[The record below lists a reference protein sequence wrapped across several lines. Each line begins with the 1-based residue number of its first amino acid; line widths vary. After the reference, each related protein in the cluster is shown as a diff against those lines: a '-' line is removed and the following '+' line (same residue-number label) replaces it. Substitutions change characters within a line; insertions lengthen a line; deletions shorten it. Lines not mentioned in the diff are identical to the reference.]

1 MDIALVS
8 CVQLPEPDADMAPL
22 EAAVRAAG
30 LSCEVVGWDDPSVDW
45 SRFRLT
51 LLRATWNYPQALPA
65 FLDWLARVD
74 PVTRLWNPP
83 ALVRWN
89 AHKGYLL
96 ELAARGI
103 PVAPTELVRAGS
115 AVTLVEIIDRR
126 GWDEVVVKPAVSAG
140 SFRTIRVGRAG
151 HTGDAGRAG
160 LDAGEAHLRSLAAE
174 RDVLVQQY
182 LPAVEGYGE
191 RALIWID
198 GALTHAVRKS
208 PRFEGDREQ
217 VSEAMAIAPAEAALA
232 ERVLASIDMPKL
244 YGRVDVAPGP
254 DGQPLVMELELV
266 EPSLFF
272 RQNPEALARLVRALG
287 REVDLGP
294 GLGPGVDRGR

>member
-45 SRFRLT
+45 SRFRLA
-51 LLRATWNYPQALPA
+51 LLRATWNYPRALPT
-65 FLDWLARVD
+65 FLDWLARVAA
-74 PVTRLWNPP
+74 VTRLWNPL

-103 PVAPTELVRAGS
+103 PVVPTELVRAGS
-115 AVTLVEIIDRR
+115 TVTLAEILERR
-126 GWDEVVVKPAVSAG
+126 GWDDVVVKPAVSAG
-140 SFRTIRVGRAG
+140 SFRTIRTDRSRLA
-151 HTGDAGRAG
+151 
-160 LDAGEAHLRSLAAE
+160 AGEAHLRSLAAE
-174 RDVLVQQY
+174 RDALVQQY

-208 PRFEGDREQ
+208 PRFEGDVEQ
-217 VSEAMAIAPAEAALA
+217 VSEALPIAPAEAALA

-244 YGRVDVAPGP
+244 YGRVDMAPGP
-254 DGQPLVMELELV
+254 DGQPMIMELELV

-272 RQNPEALARLVRALG
+272 RHSPEALARLVRALERELG
-287 REVDLGP
+287 R
-294 GLGPGVDRGR
+294 

>member
-8 CVQLPEPDADMAPL
+8 CVQLPEPDADMVPL

-30 LSCEVVGWDDPSVDW
+30 LSCEVVGWDDPAVNW

-51 LLRATWNYPQALPA
+51 LLRATWNYPQMLPA

-74 PVTRLWNPP
+74 PVTRLWNPL

-115 AVTLVEIIDRR
+115 AVTLAEIVDRR
-126 GWDEVVVKPAVSAG
+126 GWDEVVVKPAVSLG
-140 SFRTIRVGRAG
+140 SFRTIRAGR
-151 HTGDAGRAG
+151 AGRAG

-182 LPAVEGYGE
+182 MPAVEGYGE

-198 GALTHAVRKS
+198 GALTHAVRKA

-217 VSEAMAIAPAEAALA
+217 VSEAIAIAPAEAALA

-272 RQNPEALARLVRALG
+272 RQSPEALARMVRALG
-287 REVDLGP
+287 REVDIGSGRGP
-294 GLGPGVDRGR
+294 GLDPGQDRGR

>member
-1 MDIALVS
+1 VDIALVS

-30 LSCEVVGWDDPSVDW
+30 LSCAVVGWDDPSVDW
-45 SRFRLT
+45 SRFRLA
-51 LLRATWNYPQALPA
+51 LLRATWNYPLALPA

-74 PVTRLWNPP
+74 AVTRLWNPL

-115 AVTLVEIIDRR
+115 TATLDEIMARR

-140 SFRTIRVGRAG
+140 SFRTIRVGRGEA
-151 HTGDAGRAG
+151 DAGRAG
-160 LDAGEAHLRSLAAE
+160 PAAGEAHLRRLAAE
-174 RDVLVQQY
+174 RDALVQQY

-208 PRFEGDREQ
+208 PRFEGDAEQ
-217 VSEAMAIAPAEAALA
+217 VSAAQSITPAEAALA

-244 YGRVDVAPGP
+244 YGRVDMAPGP
-254 DGQPLVMELELV
+254 DGQPMVMELELV

-272 RQNPEALARLVRALG
+272 RHSPEALARLVRALE
-287 REVDLGP
+287 REVA
-294 GLGPGVDRGR
+294 RARQR

>member
-8 CVQLPEPDADMAPL
+8 CVELPEPDADMAPL

-30 LSCEVVGWDDPSVDW
+30 LSCQVVGWDDPSVDW
-45 SRFRLT
+45 SRFRLA

-74 PVTRLWNPP
+74 AVTRLWNPL

-103 PVAPTELVRAGS
+103 PVVPTELVRAGS
-115 AVTLVEIIDRR
+115 AVTLAEIIDRR

-140 SFRTIRVGRAG
+140 SFRTIR
-151 HTGDAGRAG
+151 AGRTRLA
-160 LDAGEAHLRSLAAE
+160 AGEAHLGSLAAE

-191 RALIWID
+191 RALIWVD

-208 PRFEGDREQ
+208 PRFAGDREQ
-217 VSEAMAIAPAEAALA
+217 VSEAVAIAPAEAALA
-232 ERVLASIDMPKL
+232 ERVLAGIDAPKL

-272 RQNPEALARLVRALG
+272 RQSPEALARLVRALG
-287 REVDLGP
+287 REVDYEP
-294 GLGPGVDRGR
+294 GR

>member
-1 MDIALVS
+1 VDIALVS

-103 PVAPTELVRAGS
+103 PVAPTELLRAGS
-115 AVTLVEIIDRR
+115 MVTLAEIVDRR

-140 SFRTIRVGRAG
+140 SFRTIRVGRG
-151 HTGDAGRAG
+151 GPTGDPGRAS
-160 LDAGEAHLRSLAAE
+160 LDAGEAHLRGLAAE

-272 RQNPEALARLVRALG
+272 RQSPEALARLVRALG
-287 REVDLGP
+287 REVDSQPGQDLG
-294 GLGPGVDRGR
+294 R

>member
-1 MDIALVS
+1 VDIALVS

-45 SRFRLT
+45 SRFRLA

-74 PVTRLWNPP
+74 PVTRLWNPQ

-103 PVAPTELVRAGS
+103 PVVPTELVRAGS
-115 AVTLVEIIDRR
+115 VVTLAEIVDRR

-151 HTGDAGRAG
+151 HAGDAGRAG

-191 RALIWID
+191 RALIWVD

-272 RQNPEALARLVRALG
+272 RQSPEALARLVRALG
-287 REVDLGP
+287 REVGKSSAA
-294 GLGPGVDRGR
+294 DRGR

>member
-30 LSCEVVGWDDPSVDW
+30 LSCEVVGWDDPSIDW
-45 SRFRLT
+45 SRFRLA

-65 FLDWLARVD
+65 FLEWLARVD
-74 PVTRLWNPP
+74 AVTRLWNPL

-96 ELAARGI
+96 ELAERGI
-103 PVAPTELVRAGS
+103 PVVPTELVRAGS
-115 AVTLVEIIDRR
+115 SVTMAEILERR
-126 GWDEVVVKPAVSAG
+126 GWDDVVVKPAVSAG
-140 SFRTIRVGRAG
+140 SFRTIRTDRSRLA
-151 HTGDAGRAG
+151 
-160 LDAGEAHLRSLAAE
+160 AGEAHLRSLAAE

-208 PRFEGDREQ
+208 PRFEGDVEQ
-217 VSEAMAIAPAEAALA
+217 VSEALPIAPAEAALA
-232 ERVLASIDMPKL
+232 ERVLAGIDMPKL
-244 YGRVDVAPGP
+244 YGRVDMAPGP
-254 DGQPLVMELELV
+254 DGQPMVMELELV

-272 RQNPEALARLVRALG
+272 RNSPEALARLVRALERELG
-287 REVDLGP
+287 RAP
-294 GLGPGVDRGR
+294 RR

>member
-8 CVQLPEPDADMAPL
+8 CVKLPEPDADMAPL

-45 SRFRLT
+45 SRFRLA
-51 LLRATWNYPQALPA
+51 LLRATWNYPWMLPA

-74 PVTRLWNPP
+74 AVTRLWNPLP
-83 ALVRWN
+83 LVRWN

-103 PVAPTELVRAGS
+103 PVVPTELVRAGS
-115 AVTLVEIIDRR
+115 TVTLAEIIGRR

-140 SFRTIRVGRAG
+140 SFKTIRVGS
-151 HTGDAGRAG
+151 TGAG
-160 LDAGEAHLRSLAAE
+160 LAAGESHLRSLAAE
-174 RDVLVQQY
+174 RDALVQQY

-208 PRFEGDREQ
+208 PRFEGDVEQ
-217 VSEAMAIAPAEAALA
+217 VSEALPITPAEAALA

-244 YGRVDVAPGP
+244 YGRVDMAPGP

-272 RQNPEALARLVRALG
+272 RHGPEALARLVRALQRELG
-287 REVDLGP
+287 R
-294 GLGPGVDRGR
+294 

>member
-1 MDIALVS
+1 VDIALVS

-51 LLRATWNYPQALPA
+51 LLRSTWNYPQALPA
-65 FLDWLARVD
+65 FLDWLARVE
-74 PVTRLWNPP
+74 PVTRLWNPR

-103 PVAPTELVRAGS
+103 PVVPTELVRAGS
-115 AVTLVEIIDRR
+115 TVTLAEIIDRR

-140 SFRTIRVGRAG
+140 SFRTIRAGRASND
-151 HTGDAGRAG
+151 GDAGRAS
-160 LDAGEAHLRSLAAE
+160 LGEAHLRSLAAE

-217 VSEAMAIAPAEAALA
+217 VSEAMPIAPAEAALA

-272 RQNPEALARLVRALG
+272 RQSPEALARLVGALG
-287 REVDLGP
+287 RAVDCEP
-294 GLGPGVDRGR
+294 GRGR